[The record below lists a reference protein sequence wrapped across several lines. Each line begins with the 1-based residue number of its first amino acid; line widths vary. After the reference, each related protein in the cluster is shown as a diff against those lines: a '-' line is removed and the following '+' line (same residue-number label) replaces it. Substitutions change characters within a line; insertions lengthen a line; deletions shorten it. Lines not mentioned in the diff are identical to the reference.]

1 MFNAVDAFC
10 QIILHKGCTICWEI
24 LSEMSWNQPPEE
36 DRPRDQRKSL
46 ITQEIMK
53 GTYRQKQNL
62 GRQHGSGSPHQK
74 GDEGLIYAAPRNTG
88 DL

>member
-1 MFNAVDAFC
+1 MLGNFIRDV
-10 QIILHKGCTICWEI
+10 LEPTLG
-24 LSEMSWNQPPEE
+24 EE